1 MSDDLQRRQQALA
14 RIEQALGYA
23 PETSAVEWLE
33 AVADACASREVA
45 KAIHEA
51 YAQRDV
57 IGWSRQKRR

>member
-1 MSDDLQRRQQALA
+1 MNDLERRQQALA

-33 AVADACASREVA
+33 AVADACASPEVA
-45 KAIHEA
+45 KAIHDA
-51 YAQRDV
+51 YSRRDI